1 MSLLPTTELE
11 AVNTMLSIIGE
22 PPINSLQ
29 SGLVDAVMARQI
41 LHEVLREVQS
51 RGWHWNT
58 DRGRTLPVSFPQG
71 FIYVPQNT
79 LMVDSTGTDSGVD
92 VVQRGNRLY
101 DRQRHTYQF
110 SRPIQC
116 DVTLLLGYDE
126 IPQPA
131 RQYIMVRAGRIFQDR
146 VVGSSALNGFNVAD
160 EQRAWATLR
169 AHEAETGDYT
179 LRDNPDVLRV
189 TLRNIL

>member
-58 DRGRTLPVSFPQG
+58 DRGRVLPVTYPQKY
-71 FIYVPQNT
+71 IYVPQNT
-79 LMVDSTGTDSGVD
+79 LMVDTVGEDSGVD

-110 SRPIQC
+110 DKSLKC
-116 DVTLLLGYDE
+116 DVTLLLAYDE

-131 RQYIMVRAGRIFQDR
+131 RQYVMVRAGRIFQDR
-146 VVGSSALNGFNVAD
+146 VVGSEALNGFNIAD

-169 AHEAETGDYT
+169 AHEAETGDYN
-179 LRDNPDVLRV
+179 LGDNPALQRV
-189 TLRNIL
+189 TVRHV